1 MKQTIFGIILGV
13 LLVLTVSVGFEI
25 QEKYEIR
32 TASDYVAPT
41 EFTVD
46 INGIKYRKNLY

>member
-25 QEKYEIR
+25 QEKYVTMNGNNYI
-32 TASDYVAPT
+32 AST

-46 INGIKYRKNLY
+46 IDGIKYRKNI

>member
-1 MKQTIFGIILGV
+1 MKQTVFGIILGL

-25 QEKYEIR
+25 QEKYETQR
-32 TASDYVAPT
+32 ASDYVAST

-46 INGIKYRKNLY
+46 IDGIKYRKTL

>member
-25 QEKYEIR
+25 HEKNEIA

-41 EFTVD
+41 EFMYD
-46 INGIKYRKNLY
+46 IDGIRYRKNI